1 MNNFKNNLR
10 NLSKQ
15 LTMILAMLGVGI
27 LLAAFGAQA
36 AH

>member
-10 NLSKQ
+10 NISKQ

-27 LLAAFGAQA
+27 LLAAFGGQA
-36 AH
+36 A